1 MTMAYNEQTSSS
13 SASAMQRAGIPVPG
27 YIKRNQILGAFFFAL
42 TFLLIPQF
50 GQYTTVIG
58 FILVFA
64 AVGGSL
70 VIAFG
75 AAGQFTL
82 GHSIFLGAG
91 AFLSANIA
99 NDSYGWGR
107 GLELEIPIALAVC
120 FVLGLIVGLPSLRVN
135 ELYLALATFAI
146 AYVGQ
151 QVLYEWKQFTAGGSG
166 KPAGDLTL
174 FGWEIGRGVP
184 YIRLSLIILLIIFWI
199 CGNILDGKTG
209 RSMNALR
216 TSETAA
222 RSAGI
227 NVAWLKILAFGISGA
242 ITGLA
247 GVLYIHNL
255 RYSGPENFNVH
266 LSILLILTLIIGG
279 RHRLAGA
286 IAGAIFVKFLPELI
300 RDVQDY
306 EGIIYGGSL
315 ILLTL
320 FSPRGLIGLIE
331 SFFQL
336 LGKLVAQT
344 PLTKF
349 LPKDT
354 KANISPADEVTSP
367 LQSATLAGLVTS
379 KKRGHLTVQDARVI
393 FGGVRAVDGVSFEV
407 ESGKITG
414 VIGSNGAGKTTLFNA
429 ITGHAKNAE
438 GHFILDGKEVS
449 NKPIHV
455 RSLAGLGRTFQNLN
469 LHGDIRVLDHALIG
483 LDRNMGY
490 GRISEAFRLPH
501 VVKNERLAYEQ
512 SAELLDHM
520 ELLEYWDEKVDDL
533 PYGLQKRVDVTR
545 GLATNPSILLLDEP
559 AAGLPTAEALE
570 MMKHVIEYAEH
581 IGCGVI
587 VIEHNVE
594 LVADVC
600 ERVIVMDAGK
610 ILADGTAESVM
621 KNEDVIAAYLGT

>member
-1 MTMAYNEQTSSS
+1 ME
-13 SASAMQRAGIPVPG
+13 RAGIPVPG
-27 YIKRNQILGAFFFAL
+27 YIKRNHLLGVFFFAL
-42 TFLLIPQF
+42 TFLLLPQF
-50 GQYTTVIG
+50 DQYTTAIG

-82 GHSIFLGAG
+82 GHSIFLGVG

-107 GLELEIPIALAVC
+107 GLEVEIPIALAVC
-120 FVLGLIVGLPSLRVN
+120 FILGLIVGLPSLRVN

-166 KPAGDLTL
+166 KSAGDLTL
-174 FGWEIGRGVP
+174 FGWEIGRGTP
-184 YIRLSLIILLIIFWI
+184 YIRLSLIVLLVTFWI

-222 RSAGI
+222 RSVGI

-255 RYSGPENFNVH
+255 RYAGPENFNVH

-286 IAGAIFVKFLPELI
+286 VAGAIFVKFLPELI
-300 RDVQDY
+300 RDIQEY
-306 EGIIYGGSL
+306 EGVIYGGAL

-320 FSPRGLIGLIE
+320 FSPRGIIGLIE
-331 SFFQL
+331 TSLRTIGAQL
-336 LGKLVAQT
+336 KLGSASKEIEPASGDAPLKSPTMAAVA
-344 PLTKF
+344 
-349 LPKDT
+349 
-354 KANISPADEVTSP
+354 SSE
-367 LQSATLAGLVTS
+367 
-379 KKRGHLTVQDARVI
+379 KRGRLTVTDARVI

-407 ESGKITG
+407 EAGKVTG

-438 GHFILDGKEVS
+438 GVFILDGVELS
-449 NKPIHV
+449 NKPIFT
-455 RSLAGLGRTFQNLN
+455 RSLAGLGRTIQNLN

-483 LDRNMGY
+483 LDREMQY
-490 GRISEAFRLPH
+490 GRVSEAFRLPH
-501 VVKNERLAYEQ
+501 VVRNERQAYER

-520 ELLEYWDEKVDDL
+520 QLLEFWNEKVDDL
-533 PYGLQKRVDVTR
+533 PYGLQKRVDVAR
-545 GLATNPSILLLDEP
+545 GLATNPSVLLLDEP

-570 MMKHVIEYAEH
+570 MMEHVIEYTAH

-610 ILADGTAESVM
+610 ILADGTAKSVM
-621 KNEDVIAAYLGT
+621 QNEDVIAAYLGT

>member
-1 MTMAYNEQTSSS
+1 MTYNDQKSASSE
-13 SASAMQRAGIPVPG
+13 SAMQRAGIPAPG
-27 YIKRNQILGAFFFAL
+27 YIKRNHILGVFFFAL
-42 TFLLIPQF
+42 TFLLLPQF
-50 GQYTTVIG
+50 DQYTTAIG
-58 FILVFA
+58 FILVFS

-70 VIAFG
+70 VLAFG

-107 GLELEIPIALAVC
+107 GLEVEIPIALAVC
-120 FVLGLIVGLPSLRVN
+120 FILGLIVGLPSLRVN

-166 KPAGDLTL
+166 KSAGDLTL
-174 FGWEIGRGVP
+174 FGWEIGRGTP
-184 YIRLSLIILLIIFWI
+184 YIRLSLVVIFVTFWI
-199 CGNILDGKTG
+199 VGNILDGKTG

-222 RSAGI
+222 RSVGI

-255 RYSGPENFNVH
+255 RYAGPENFNVH

-286 IAGAIFVKFLPELI
+286 VVGAIFVKFLPELI
-300 RDVQDY
+300 RDVQEY
-306 EGIIYGGSL
+306 EGIIYGGAL
-315 ILLTL
+315 IFLTL
-320 FSPRGLIGLIE
+320 FSPRGIIGLIE
-331 SFFQL
+331 AGLRSIGTL
-336 LGKLVAQT
+336 LANTPVAKILPNTASKEIEASTGGT
-344 PLTKF
+344 PLES
-349 LPKDT
+349 L
-354 KANISPADEVTSP
+354 S
-367 LQSATLAGLVTS
+367 LAGLANS
-379 KKRGHLTVQDARVI
+379 EKRGHLTVTDARVI

-407 ESGKITG
+407 EAGKVTG

-438 GHFILDGKEVS
+438 GVFTLDGVELS
-449 NKPIHV
+449 NQPIFT

-483 LDRNMGY
+483 LEREMKY
-490 GRISEAFRLPH
+490 GRVSEAFRLPH
-501 VVKNERLAYEQ
+501 VVRNERQAYER

-520 ELLEYWDEKVDDL
+520 KLLEFWNEKVDDL
-533 PYGLQKRVDVTR
+533 PYGLQKRVDVAR
-545 GLATNPSILLLDEP
+545 GLATNPSVLLLDEP

-570 MMKHVIEYAEH
+570 MMEHVIEYAEH

-610 ILADGTAESVM
+610 ILADGTAQSVM
-621 KNEDVIAAYLGT
+621 QNADVIAAYLGT

>member
-1 MTMAYNEQTSSS
+1 MTMTDNEQTSSS

-27 YIKRNQILGAFFFAL
+27 YIKRNHILGAFFFAL
-42 TFLLIPQF
+42 TFLLLPQF
-50 GQYTTVIG
+50 DQYTTVIG

-107 GLELEIPIALAVC
+107 GLEVEIPIALAVC

-166 KPAGDLTL
+166 KSAGDLTL
-174 FGWEIGRGVP
+174 FGWEIGRGTP
-184 YIRLSLIILLIIFWI
+184 YIRLSLIILLVTFWI

-242 ITGLA
+242 ISGLA

-255 RYSGPENFNVH
+255 RYAGPENFNVH

-286 IAGAIFVKFLPELI
+286 VGGAIFVKFLPELI
-300 RDVQDY
+300 RDIQEY
-306 EGIIYGGSL
+306 EGIIYGGAL

-331 SFFQL
+331 TFLRIIGAQL
-336 LGKLVAQT
+336 AKT
-344 PLTKF
+344 PVGRF
-349 LPKDT
+349 LPKG
-354 KANISPADEVTSP
+354 ISGEIEPTTTTTSP
-367 LQSATLAGLVTS
+367 LQSSALAGLAS
-379 KKRGHLTVQDARVI
+379 SEKRGHLTVADARVI

-407 ESGKITG
+407 EAGKVTG

-429 ITGHAKNAE
+429 ITGHAKNGE
-438 GHFILDGKEVS
+438 GIFTLDGVELS
-449 NKPIHV
+449 NKPIFA

-483 LDRNMGY
+483 LDREMHY
-490 GRISEAFRLPH
+490 GRVSEAFRLPH
-501 VVKNERLAYEQ
+501 VVRNERKGYEQ

-520 ELLEYWDEKVDDL
+520 ELLEYWNEKVDDL
-533 PYGLQKRVDVTR
+533 PYGLQKRVDVAR

-570 MMKHVIEYAEH
+570 MMQNVIEYAKH

-610 ILADGTAESVM
+610 ILADGTAQSVM

>member
-1 MTMAYNEQTSSS
+1 MADNNVTTG
-13 SASAMQRAGIPVPG
+13 SAMNRAGIPVPG
-27 YIKRNQILGAFFFAL
+27 YIKRNHILGVFFFAL
-42 TFLLIPQF
+42 TFLLLPQF
-50 GQYTTVIG
+50 DQYTTAIG

-107 GLELEIPIALAVC
+107 GLEVEIPIALAVC
-120 FVLGLIVGLPSLRVN
+120 FILGLIVGLPSLRVN

-166 KPAGDLTL
+166 KSAGDLTL
-174 FGWEIGRGVP
+174 FGWEIGRGTP
-184 YIRLSLIILLIIFWI
+184 YIRLSLIIILVTFWI

-222 RSAGI
+222 RSVGI

-255 RYSGPENFNVH
+255 RYAGPENFNVH

-286 IAGAIFVKFLPELI
+286 VVGAIFVKFLPELI
-300 RDVQDY
+300 RDVQEY
-306 EGIIYGGSL
+306 EGIIYGGAL
-315 ILLTL
+315 IFLTL

-331 SFFQL
+331 ASLRVVGAQL
-336 LGKLVAQT
+336 SKTPVGKL
-344 PLTKF
+344 
-349 LPKDT
+349 LPNSASTVIEPIDD
-354 KANISPADEVTSP
+354 SVTP
-367 LQSATLAGLVTS
+367 LQSASLAGLAS
-379 KKRGHLTVQDARVI
+379 SDKRGHLTVTDARVI

-407 ESGKITG
+407 EAGKVTG

-438 GHFILDGKEVS
+438 GIFTLDGVELS
-449 NKPIHV
+449 NKPIYT
-455 RSLAGLGRTFQNLN
+455 RSLSGLGRTFQNLN

-483 LDRNMGY
+483 LEREMHY
-490 GRISEAFRLPH
+490 GRVSEAFRLPH
-501 VVKNERLAYEQ
+501 VVRNERKAYERA
-512 SAELLDHM
+512 AELLDHM
-520 ELLEYWDEKVDDL
+520 ELLEYWEEKVDDL
-533 PYGLQKRVDVTR
+533 PYGLQKRVDVAR
-545 GLATNPSILLLDEP
+545 GLATNPSVLLLDEP
-559 AAGLPTAEALE
+559 AAGLPTAEALQ
-570 MMKHVIEYAEH
+570 MMEHVIEYAEH

-600 ERVIVMDAGK
+600 PRVIVMDAGK

-621 KNEDVIAAYLGT
+621 QNEDVIAAYLGT